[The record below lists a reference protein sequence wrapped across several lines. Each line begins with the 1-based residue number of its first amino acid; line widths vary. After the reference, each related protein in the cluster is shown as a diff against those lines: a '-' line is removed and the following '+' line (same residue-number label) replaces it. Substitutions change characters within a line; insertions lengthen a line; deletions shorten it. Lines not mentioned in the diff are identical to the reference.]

1 MYFKS
6 DVCFDGDCQSNH
18 AKTNIL
24 NGRSINL
31 IRANGGLIAGDSKTY
46 ELWVTGAIIT
56 ITDQK
61 QVTAID
67 RAINDAKK
75 YNAEVKNYL
84 EYMIEN
90 EGLLS

>member
-31 IRANGGLIAGDSKTY
+31 IRQNGGLIAGDPKTY
-46 ELWVTGAIIT
+46 ELWVTGGIIT
-56 ITDQK
+56 ITDQE

-67 RAINDAKK
+67 RAIKEAKK
-75 YNAEVKNYL
+75 IDAEVKSYL